1 MFDNLAVNLQWVSQ
15 ASFTFKVNYQCIW
28 WMNILLQAVY
38 TIADSKYSGTIN
50 EVPWKSWVCL
60 RKHGYNVI
68 KKQVLQFLPFQ
79 LLLSHLFEMLFTTL
93 ARDKIFLWVHQVLK
107 FKVVFWKELEPVVR
121 MEGEGMPW
129 QLCYWVA
136 VGIEKVFAE
145 KKKTLQETAVM
156 ILGENTLE

>member
-1 MFDNLAVNLQWVSQ
+1 M
-15 ASFTFKVNYQCIW
+15 
-28 WMNILLQAVY
+28 
-38 TIADSKYSGTIN
+38 
-50 EVPWKSWVCL
+50 
-60 RKHGYNVI
+60 
-68 KKQVLQFLPFQ
+68 
-79 LLLSHLFEMLFTTL
+79 
-93 ARDKIFLWVHQVLK
+93 
-107 FKVVFWKELEPVVR
+107 VR